1 MTTARDRVL
10 SFWFEHT
17 GQADAAGL
25 GAHTLVIADHNNA
38 FKPGAQPLVRF
49 TQAGA
54 ALFQSEPEDSLTRWH
69 QSAST
74 HTATVDLASLDYR
87 TLSLRPQSQSA
98 DPSTFG
104 ASGAAPH
111 PELGLTDI
119 PGAYAYEDSVR
130 GARLAL
136 CQMQAIDALR
146 EQVQTSGTLRTSA
159 PGSTFTLTDHA
170 AHDGRDDARDRFVML
185 TVHHTAR
192 NNLSADQR
200 AQVQG
205 IGAAIAQINASSAAG
220 HTAHHAFGQGSARN

>member
-1 MTTARDRVL
+1 MSEFEHVE
-10 SFWFEHT
+10 SSHSPCSEHT
-17 GQADAAGL
+17 GKPD
-25 GAHTLVIADHNNA
+25 GA
-38 FKPGAQPLVRF
+38 R
-49 TQAGA
+49 
-54 ALFQSEPEDSLTRWH
+54 
-69 QSAST
+69 
-74 HTATVDLASLDYR
+74 
-87 TLSLRPQSQSA
+87 LRPQSQSA

-119 PGAYAYEDSVR
+119 PGAYAYEDSVQ

-136 CQMQAIDALR
+136 RQMQAIDALR

-159 PGSTFTLTDHA
+159 PGSTFTLTDHPV
-170 AHDGRDDARDRFVML
+170 HDGRDDTRDRFVML